1 MALSPKDTIE
11 SPAGDYENR
20 NINITWGTNH
30 KNHKQ
35 YLGMMPNWQLLFK
48 NSKLL
53 FKNSNAHPPENSETE
68 HKLQLIQDSNFS
80 SGHFQTM
87 WVWE

>member
-53 FKNSNAHPPENSETE
+53 FKILMHTHQKIVKRSTNSN
-68 HKLQLIQDSNFS
+68 
-80 SGHFQTM
+80 
-87 WVWE
+87 